1 MKLESQ
7 YPTCQIHLKGTKYII
22 WNQYCNSNFD
32 ADSKNNNFLCYYITF
47 RELHKRR
54 QHAIMLARGDSS
66 ICRPNVAGAPPTK
79 SMSMTNLSSGPSGSS
94 LGAQRTPR
102 NSGVIDNS
110 DNVSVLSSA
119 TSIGSIGSINS
130 IGGSKK
136 RRAPPA
142 PAAHQKRPLA
152 SNSIPEETPSL
163 LRTEEEVF
171 INV

>member
-1 MKLESQ
+1 MDVDS
-7 YPTCQIHLKGTKYII
+7 TKII
-22 WNQYCNSNFD
+22 
-32 ADSKNNNFLCYYITF
+32 FLCHYKF

-66 ICRPNVAGAPPTK
+66 MVAGAPPTK

-94 LGAQRTPR
+94 LGAHRTLR
-102 NSGVIDNS
+102 NSVVVDNS

-142 PAAHQKRPLA
+142 PAAHQKRPLP
-152 SNSIPEETPSL
+152 SNAIPEETPSL

-171 INV
+171 SDNV

>member
-1 MKLESQ
+1 MTL
-7 YPTCQIHLKGTKYII
+7 ILKTII
-22 WNQYCNSNFD
+22 FYVT
-32 ADSKNNNFLCYYITF
+32 TF

-66 ICRPNVAGAPPTK
+66 ISRSNIAGAPPTK

-94 LGAQRTPR
+94 LGAHRTSR
-102 NSGVIDNS
+102 NSVVVDNS

-152 SNSIPEETPSL
+152 SNAIPEETPSL

-171 INV
+171 IDNV

>member
-1 MKLESQ
+1 MNTSIL
-7 YPTCQIHLKGTKYII
+7 
-22 WNQYCNSNFD
+22 
-32 ADSKNNNFLCYYITF
+32 AVASKTIFWYNKF

-66 ICRPNVAGAPPTK
+66 ISRPMVAGAPPTK
-79 SMSMTNLSSGPSGSS
+79 SMSMTNLTSGPSGSS

-102 NSGVIDNS
+102 YSGVIDNS
-110 DNVSVLSSA
+110 DNISVLSSA

-142 PAAHQKRPLA
+142 PATHQKRPLA
-152 SNSIPEETPSL
+152 SNAIPEETPSL

-171 INV
+171 ILMFNQRFMFVEIFSLVIL

>member
-1 MKLESQ
+1 MFGTNISILIL
-7 YPTCQIHLKGTKYII
+7 TLILKTII
-22 WNQYCNSNFD
+22 FYVT
-32 ADSKNNNFLCYYITF
+32 TF

-66 ICRPNVAGAPPTK
+66 MAAGAPPTK

-94 LGAQRTPR
+94 LGAHRTSR
-102 NSGVIDNS
+102 NSGVVDNS

-152 SNSIPEETPSL
+152 SNAIPEETPSL

-171 INV
+171 TDNI